1 MRRILTLVM
10 GVVLVLVLGIVAPSG
25 ATTPEVIKIEFNTLF
40 HEADAKAMEEIVTLF
55 SQTHPNIQ
63 VELVQGRWAQYYA
76 ELRLSVIAGTPPQ
89 LGICHVNKLVEV
101 ADYLTALEAS
111 PVGDLIEIGGIN
123 AADFPEAT
131 WKAGELRGHHYLIPL
146 DTHGWGLWYN
156 KDIFAAAGLDPERPP
171 QTMSEFIKAAEAIKA
186 AGYYAFH
193 PAEDSLP
200 RKLRR
205 AWEIFFYQMG
215 GGSLFDEGYTKA
227 TFNNLEGLSA
237 LQFLVDIFNDFGWNT
252 VGGNGYNQFTAGR
265 LGMLFAGNWFYP
277 TARDSGVNWGYA
289 KVPNFFGTP
298 YTWGASH
305 QLSVPLQPAGTSP
318 AVYQATMELARFV
331 VEHSHIWTMSG
342 GHIAANRTALEDP
355 TLLASD
361 YWTRSGHLLNEM
373 IQEGLVK
380 FPINHPRGSELES
393 AIETKIELAVN
404 GQITPAEALAQAEA
418 ECNRILQGG

>member
-1 MRRILTLVM
+1 MRKVLMVVI
-10 GVVLVLVLGIVAPSG
+10 GVVWVLGLAVLNGTAQ
-25 ATTPEVIKIEFNTLF
+25 EVIKIEFNTLF
-40 HEADAKAMEEIVTLF
+40 HEADAKAMEEIVALF
-55 SQTHPNIQ
+55 NQTHPNIQ

-89 LGICHVNKLVEV
+89 LGICHVNRLVEMV
-101 ADYLTALEAS
+101 DYLTPLDAS
-111 PVGDLIEIGGIN
+111 PVGNLIEIGGLN
-123 AADFPEAT
+123 PEDFPEAT
-131 WKAGELRGHHYLIPL
+131 WKAGELKGHHYLIPL

-156 KDIFAAAGLDPERPP
+156 KDIFAAAGLDPEKPP
-171 QTMSEFIKAAEAIKA
+171 QTMDEFIKAAEAIKA

-215 GGSLFDEGYTKA
+215 GSLFDEGYTRA
-227 TFNNLEGLSA
+227 TFNTPEGLKA
-237 LQFLVDIFNDFGWNT
+237 LQFLVDIFNNFGWNI
-252 VGGNGYNQFTAGR
+252 VGGNGYSQFVAGK

-305 QLSVPLQPAGTSP
+305 QLCVPLQPAGTSR
-318 AVYQATMELARFV
+318 AVYEATMELARFI
-331 VEHSHIWTMSG
+331 VENSYIWTMSG
-342 GHIAANRTALEDP
+342 GHIAANRKALENP

-361 YWTRSGHLLNEM
+361 YWTRCGRLLNEM

-404 GQITPAEALAQAEA
+404 GKITPAEALAQAEA
-418 ECNRILQGG
+418 ECNRILQGW

>member
-1 MRRILTLVM
+1 MRKIVSLAM
-10 GVVLVLVLGIVAPSG
+10 GAVLVWGMVALG
-25 ATTPEVIKIEFNTLF
+25 EVIKIEFNTLF
-40 HEADAKAMEEIVTLF
+40 HEADAKAMEEIIDLF
-55 SQTHPNIQ
+55 NASHTNIQ
-63 VELVQGRWAQYYA
+63 VELIQGRWAQYYA

-89 LGICHVNKLVEV
+89 LGICHVNRLVEV
-101 ADYLTALEAS
+101 ADYLTPLEAS
-111 PVGDLIEIGGIN
+111 PVGNLIQIGGIN
-123 AADFPEAT
+123 PADFPKAT
-131 WKAGELRGHHYLIPL
+131 WDAGELAGHHYLIPL

-156 KDIFAAAGLDPERPP
+156 KDIFVAAGLDPDKPP
-171 QTMSEFIKAAEAIKA
+171 QTMGEFMAACEAIKA

-215 GGSLFDEGYTKA
+215 GGALFDEGYTKA
-227 TFNNLEGLSA
+227 TFNNPAGLLA
-237 LQFLVDIFNDFGWNT
+237 LQFLVDIFNNFGWNI

-318 AVYQATMELARFV
+318 AVYQATMEVARFV

-342 GHIAANRTALEDP
+342 GHIAANRTALKNP
-355 TLLASD
+355 ALLSSD
-361 YWTRSGHLLNEM
+361 YWTRSGHLLDEM
-373 IQEGLVK
+373 IQQGLVK
-380 FPINHPRGSELES
+380 FPINHPRGSELEK
-393 AIETKIELAVN
+393 AIETYIELAVN
-404 GQITPAEALAQAEA
+404 GKIAPAAALAQAEA
-418 ECNRILQGG
+418 ECNKILQGR